1 MIPTERVVS
10 TDDKPLAENVD
21 SAVAVN
27 NQTQRKIIHI
37 DMDCFYAAVEMRENP
52 DLKGKPVAVGG
63 RPNSRGVVAACNYEA
78 RAFGVH
84 SAMPMS
90 RAFQKCPQLI
100 SIPVNMDLYK
110 SVSKVI
116 HSIFQ
121 EFTDLIEPLSLDE
134 AYLDVSESH
143 YCNGSATLIAQEI
156 RKRIFDSQQI
166 TASAGIA
173 PNKFL
178 AKVAS
183 DWNKPDGQKVIT
195 PDEVL
200 AFVKDLPVKAISGVG
215 KVTAKRMTELGL
227 ETCGDLK
234 ELGIE
239 GLQRHFGSFGERL
252 FKYSQGIDNRPVET
266 DWIRKSLSVEDTFPQ
281 DLPSLEICLT
291 EIDDIY
297 EELLRR
303 LKRARLKQR
312 LFAKSLVVKL
322 RFNDFETTTIQ
333 MAGTEPDKE
342 AYKRL
347 CAEAWQRGQR
357 PVRLIGLGLQFN
369 PPDMP
374 EQLSLLK
381 NR

>member
-1 MIPTERVVS
+1 MS
-10 TDDKPLAENVD
+10 TDSENIIGRVEAAAEV
-21 SAVAVN
+21 VAS
-27 NQTQRKIIHI
+27 TQRKIIHI

-52 DLKGKPVAVGG
+52 NLKGKPVAVGG
-63 RPNSRGVVAACNYEA
+63 SSSNRGVVAACNYEA
-78 RAFGVH
+78 RKFGVH

-90 RAFQKCPQLI
+90 RAFQSCPHLI
-100 SIPVNMDLYK
+100 TTPVRMDLYK

-121 EFTDLIEPLSLDE
+121 EFTDIIQPLSLDE
-134 AYLDVSESH
+134 AFLDVSDSPH
-143 YCNGSATLIAQEI
+143 CNGSATLIAQEI
-156 RKRIFDSQQI
+156 RQRIFDSQHI

-183 DWNKPDGQKVIT
+183 DWHKPNGQKVIT

-200 AFVKDLPVKAISGVG
+200 GFVRELPVKAISGVG
-215 KVTAKRMTELGL
+215 KVTAKRMSELGL
-227 ETCGDLK
+227 ETCSDLEK
-234 ELGIE
+234 LGLE
-239 GLQRHFGSFGERL
+239 GLQQHFGSFGERL
-252 FKYSQGIDNRPVET
+252 HQYSQGIDNRPVET
-266 DWIRKSLSVEDTFPQ
+266 DWIRKSLSVEDTFSK
-281 DLPSLEICLT
+281 DLPNLERCLLEI
-291 EIDDIY
+291 DSIY
-297 EELLRR
+297 EELLVR
-303 LKRARLKQR
+303 LKRAQQKQR

-322 RFNDFETTTIQ
+322 RFDDFETTTIQ
-333 MAGTEPDKE
+333 MAGTGPDKD

-369 PPDMP
+369 PPDFP

-381 NR
+381 QHFNEND

>member
-1 MIPTERVVS
+1 MERVVS
-10 TDDKPLAENVD
+10 TDDKSLAENVD